1 MASRCV
7 EVQQWVELIGPSSF
21 QVLNPDRFIDA
32 SSPPFDSL
40 EVNIRRVPSSNT
52 KPVISSIT
60 GSQLLPFSKH
70 PAPQKPV
77 SIISVSNRALDDD
90 SAGGT
95 GRLRPAE
102 PRPRH
107 GGGGAAPSSAARGR
121 RNRAAAAGPEPGA
134 PLPRRRRSTALR
146 PCPARPGLPCP
157 PAERCAAAAP
167 ELGAEAAVPRAAN
180 GVCNFYVFTG
190 SFICF
195 YFSRSVL
202 RAAGREGRGG
212 KRSRRLAVYS
222 REIGASSERSSRA
235 RPRRAAPPPPAGKAA
250 FWFERACDGAAF
262 EIQTLR
268 LKSASTL
275 LAAASGRPRCKA
287 PAVRAGAPRRR
298 LRTASWSSFS
308 RTAARVAPR
317 PPVTVLMG
325 PLARTS
331 VAEEINVLSRPR
343 IPVPAPER
351 VAEGRPALGL
361 RAAREGDALRTDRR
375 S

>member
-1 MASRCV
+1 MLHNTPGCLGSTQPLTV
-7 EVQQWVELIGPSSF
+7 FPIGLWTTIP
-21 QVLNPDRFIDA
+21 
-32 SSPPFDSL
+32 
-40 EVNIRRVPSSNT
+40 
-52 KPVISSIT
+52 
-60 GSQLLPFSKH
+60 
-70 PAPQKPV
+70 
-77 SIISVSNRALDDD
+77 RAGRD
-90 SAGGT
+90 GT
-95 GRLRPAE
+95 
-102 PRPRH
+102 
-107 GGGGAAPSSAARGR
+107 
-121 RNRAAAAGPEPGA
+121 AAAGRAETPTWRRRRCTLLGRQGAPQPRGGGRARTRRSAAAPPPKYRAA
-134 PLPRRRRSTALR
+134 PLPG
-146 PCPARPGLPCP
+146 PARPGLPCP

-180 GVCNFYVFTG
+180 GVCNFYVFTR

-298 LRTASWSSFS
+298 LRTASRSSFS